1 MPFIRGPAAVIRD
14 AGPRDARA
22 IARIHVGAWH
32 DAYAGIVPDGYLQ
45 RLSAARF
52 TRRWLGSLT
61 ATPGGTLVA
70 TAPGGRVVGW
80 VAMGRSRDQDV
91 AEAGEVYAI
100 YLRAEQWGRGV
111 GRALLAA
118 AERRLAGDGHRLA
131 SLWVLEANHRARCF
145 YARVGYVPDG
155 RRESL
160 RLGGKELCELRYRKP
175 LR

>member
-1 MPFIRGPAAVIRD
+1 MPFVRGPAAVIRD
-14 AGPRDARA
+14 AGPRDARD

-32 DAYAGIVPDGYLQ
+32 DAYAGIVPDGFLR
-45 RLSAARF
+45 RLSVARF
-52 TRRWLGSLT
+52 TRRWLASLA

-80 VAMGRSRDQDV
+80 VAMGPSRDKDA
-91 AEAGEVYAI
+91 AEAGEVYAL

-131 SLWVLEANHRARCF
+131 SLWVLEANQRARRF
-145 YARVGYVPDG
+145 YARVGYSPDG
-155 RRESL
+155 RRETI
-160 RLGGKELCELRYRKP
+160 RIGGKALHELRYRKP